1 MLILYKVRYLFK
13 MKSKILEWITFI
25 QAPGQIGNLP
35 ICPFAAKAMANKRV
49 EINPIEGLSDIVWT
63 INDVDLDLVDVSI
76 FYLSDYERYTSE
88 ELQELMF
95 KLNKLFN
102 VHDKVILE
110 SDPRQPFII
119 NGHTTTFNGCYL
131 ILVQGLEL
139 LNKHADILKL
149 TDYYSYWTKEQ
160 YNEVVKWRS

>member
-1 MLILYKVRYLFK
+1 

-25 QAPGQIGNLP
+25 QTPGKLGKLP
-35 ICPFAAKAMANKRV
+35 ICPFAAKAMADKRV
-49 EINPIEGLSDIVWT
+49 EINPIEDLSNIVWL
-63 INDVDLDLVDVSI
+63 IDDVDLNLVDVSI
-76 FYLSDYERYTSE
+76 FYLPDYEKYSSE
-88 ELQELMF
+88 ELRELML

-119 NGHTTTFNGCYL
+119 NEHSTTFDGCYL
-131 ILVQGLEL
+131 ILVQGLSL

-149 TDYYSYWTKEQ
+149 TDYYHYWTKEQ
-160 YNEVVKWRS
+160 YNEVVAWRS